1 MKTLNPDGTLLITS
15 SVRLSYLSVFRPRKN
30 ALRNDEEEYSC
41 TLLIPKTPNTFCPDP
56 EAILN
61 GLREAAQKAL
71 ILKFKEVPKKYTDC
85 LLDGDVE
92 TDNDGESKHP
102 GYWFLSTRAGVEYPP
117 VLLDGKRAPVLDA
130 KAWVSGD
137 WGNVKLSF
145 FGYDF
150 KDKKGVSAGLRAIQ
164 FTKKDEPFGSDQSP
178 EATRGEFDEVEEDFL
193 S

>member
-1 MKTLNPDGTLLITS
+1 MKILNPDGTLVIVPN
-15 SVRLSYLSVFRPRKN
+15 VRLSYLSVFHPRKN
-30 ALRNDEEEYSC
+30 TLRNNEEEFSA
-41 TLLIPKTPNTFCPDP
+41 TLLIPKAPNTFCPDP
-56 EAILN
+56 LGTLKA
-61 GLREAAQKAL
+61 LREATQKAL
-71 ILKFKEVPKKYTDC
+71 ILKFKEVPKKYADC

-102 GYWFLSTRAGVEYPP
+102 GYWFISTRAGVEYPP

-150 KDKKGVSAGLRAIQ
+150 ENKKGVSAGLRAIQ